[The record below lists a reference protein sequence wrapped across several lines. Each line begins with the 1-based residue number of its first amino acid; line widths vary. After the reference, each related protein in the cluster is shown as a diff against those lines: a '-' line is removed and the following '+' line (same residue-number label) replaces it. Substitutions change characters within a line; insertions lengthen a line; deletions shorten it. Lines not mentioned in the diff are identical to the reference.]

1 MKWPSKILPNL
12 QILLEYKEPIFFPGR
27 SLMGINTKVV
37 QNEKLLDKKTMC
49 VFKLQY
55 TCFRLS

>member
-37 QNEKLLDKKTMC
+37 QNEKIIK
-49 VFKLQY
+49 
-55 TCFRLS
+55 